1 VHQEPDRADYLHDL
15 GASCD
20 RMGNLLGARG
30 QGDTARHFYQ
40 KALGIAQRL
49 VKQEPERADYLRDLS
64 VSFKHM
70 GDLLRNLGREEQAQ
84 KFFQDAIE
92 IEKRLADKQ
101 GTETR
106 GN

>member
-1 VHQEPDRADYLHDL
+1 
-15 GASCD
+15 
-20 RMGNLLGARG
+20 MGDLLGALG
-30 QGDTARHFYQ
+30 HGETARQFYQ
-40 KALGIAQRL
+40 KALEIAERL
-49 VKQEPERADYLRDLS
+49 VAQEPDRADYLRDLS